1 MIVSLEATFGYNF
14 RLIFN
19 QCLSSHSNLELAGVS
34 PIRKDPGFKLN
45 LKHNLA
51 ESTKV
56 FFS

>member
-45 LKHNLA
+45 LGTQFGGIN
-51 ESTKV
+51 
-56 FFS
+56 